1 MDALVLQCEQ
11 CGKPLPAPKRGR
23 VRKYCS
29 SRCRKAAFRASLC
42 VPKPELGPSV
52 EFMRSTAPATLPGA
66 PERQEEARKIVAI
79 LRRRRFVGRI
89 LPTQLALLVPRGIA
103 LADLNLD
110 RDQPLPAGD
119 LARALTELNIAD
131 YPQRE
136 ARLSGG
142 LRRTEPINPP
152 NLLPEGS
159 YEVPFP
165 LEYYEDGF
173 PQLPACLN
181 RRNREGGVP

>member
-11 CGKPLPAPKRGR
+11 CGKPLPAPKRGQ

-42 VPKPELGPSV
+42 VPKPELSPSV
-52 EFMRSTAPATLPGA
+52 GFMRSTAPTTLPGA
-66 PERQEEARKIVAI
+66 PERQEEAR
-79 LRRRRFVGRI
+79 
-89 LPTQLALLVPRGIA
+89 
-103 LADLNLD
+103 
-110 RDQPLPAGD
+110 
-119 LARALTELNIAD
+119 
-131 YPQRE
+131 
-136 ARLSGG
+136 
-142 LRRTEPINPP
+142 NPS

-181 RRNREGGVP
+181 RRNREGGER